1 MNIFPEHNLLVNE
14 FEQIKGYV
22 SEYCISNMG
31 KDLVQDLKP
40 EADFDDLLLALN
52 RNNEFKKL
60 LDNGEVF
67 PAEGYEDIARELNLL
82 RIENSVLSPEHCLKI
97 LSLTKTVHQ
106 ILNFFKNREGL
117 YLQLET
123 LTDGIRFE
131 KSIVDLIEEVFD
143 DFGVV
148 KSSASAELA
157 HIRKLLQRKRFEV
170 NRIYLHVIA
179 KYKKN
184 GWVTDTEESS
194 RNGRRVISIVAE
206 QKRTLNGIVHD
217 ISATGKTAYLEPE
230 EAVGIN
236 NLLLN
241 LEQEERAEILRIL
254 KELTQRLRKFIL
266 PLQQYFELVAHLDLI
281 RAKALFANSINA
293 KLPLVSNVPVIEL
306 YNARHPLLFIQNKN
320 QSKKTIP
327 FSLTL
332 NNEKRILVISGPNA
346 GGKTVCMKATALLQ
360 IMLQSGL
367 LVSADERS
375 VFGIFENVL
384 IDIGDSQS
392 IEYEL
397 STYSSRLQKMKL
409 FLETANAKTLFIID
423 EFGTGTDPELG
434 GALAEA
440 ILEELNNKNCFGII
454 TTHFLNLKVLADK
467 TPGIINGCMLFDVQR
482 LEPLYE
488 LVIGKPGSSY
498 TFVVAERS
506 GLPKSLIQNANS
518 KVSQSHVMLEKMLQ
532 QVEHDKNAITLKLK
546 QVASAEQT
554 LNDLLD
560 RYENLRQQ
568 NENAK
573 LKFDERIKKT
583 ESRMINEFDS
593 KVIKFVNEWNNTK
606 NKKAVLEKYKK
617 MHSKQHA
624 EIEKVQKAAEELT
637 LQKNLSIM
645 KVGVWVRL
653 KGGKTIGKIESIS
666 NKKATVVFG
675 SFKTIADLIHLVP
688 VNDEDVPKKIKE
700 EFKDFKLKG

>member
-1 MNIFPEHNLLVNE
+1 MNIYPEHNLLISE

-22 SEYCISNMG
+22 AEFCISNMG
-31 KDLVQDLKP
+31 KDLVMDLKP
-40 EADFDDLLLALN
+40 ESDFEILLLALN
-52 RNNEFKKL
+52 QTNEFKKL
-60 LDNGEVF
+60 LDNGEIF
-67 PAEGYEDIARELNLL
+67 PYEGYEDIARELNLL

-106 ILNFFKNREGL
+106 ILNFFKNREAL
-117 YLQLET
+117 YPQLET
-123 LTDGIRFE
+123 LIEGLRYE

-148 KSSASAELA
+148 KSSASAQLA

-170 NRIYLHVIA
+170 NRVYMHIIA

-184 GWVTDTEESS
+184 GWVTDNEESS

-236 NLLLN
+236 NMVLN

-254 KELTQRLRKFIL
+254 KELTQRLRKFTL
-266 PLQQYFELVAHLDLI
+266 PLQQYFELVAHLDLV
-281 RAKALFANSINA
+281 RAKALFGNSINA
-293 KLPLVSNVPVIEL
+293 KLPLIANSPVIEL
-306 YNARHPLLFIQNKN
+306 HKAYHPLLFIQNKN
-320 QSKKTIP
+320 QLKKTIP

-367 LVSADERS
+367 LVSAEERS
-375 VFGIFENVL
+375 VFGIFENLL

-440 ILEELNNKNCFGII
+440 ILEELNTKNSFGII

-467 TPGIINGCMLFDVQR
+467 TSGIINGCMLFDVQR

-506 GLPKSLIQNANS
+506 GLSSALIQNANS
-518 KVSQSHVMLEKMLQ
+518 KVSQSHIMLEKILQ

-546 QVASAEQT
+546 QVESAEQT

-568 NENAK
+568 NENSK
-573 LKFDERIKKT
+573 LKFDEKIKKT
-583 ESRMINEFDS
+583 EGRMIQEFDN
-593 KVIKFVNEWNNTK
+593 KVIKFVNEWNNSK
-606 NKKAVLEKYKK
+606 NKKAVLDKYKK
-617 MHSKQHA
+617 LHSKQNA
-624 EIEKVQKAAEELT
+624 EIEKAQQAVEELT
-637 LQKNLSIM
+637 LQKNLLIM

-653 KGGKTIGKIESIS
+653 KGGKTIGKIESIN

-688 VNDEDVPKKIKE
+688 VNEDDVPKKIKE
-700 EFKDFKLKG
+700 EFKDFKLKS